1 MAQKWLGEGGEGG
14 IGEGK
19 SLGYSNIKWAC
30 MRERRKKRDK
40 ECMFLFL
47 HVQLTHITTREQLI
61 IAVNPFQR
69 GSGQTR
75 RCEPSHDSNSWCS
88 VADLPSRKLNKSQ
101 TCSPHS

>member
-30 MRERRKKRDK
+30 MRERQKKRDK

-47 HVQLTHITTREQLI
+47 H
-61 IAVNPFQR
+61 
-69 GSGQTR
+69 
-75 RCEPSHDSNSWCS
+75 
-88 VADLPSRKLNKSQ
+88 
-101 TCSPHS
+101 